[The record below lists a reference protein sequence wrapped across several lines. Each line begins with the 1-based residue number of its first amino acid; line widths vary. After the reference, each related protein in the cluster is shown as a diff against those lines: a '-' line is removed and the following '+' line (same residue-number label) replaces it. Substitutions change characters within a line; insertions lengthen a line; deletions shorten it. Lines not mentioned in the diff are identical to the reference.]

1 MKEAPLMSKVWDLYL
16 GRAAQLF
23 VMSEFIVR
31 GYNAA
36 IPEVDIGDDI
46 LVIRD
51 VDDSLS
57 KIQVKATNTCHELTS
72 AKNQGVFRV
81 QFNISKEQLLRDPV
95 APFYFIFLIRRDEQ
109 WCEPLIFPQQI
120 LSNDFISGN
129 IGTEHMGKVKLW
141 FKVSPD
147 GTIMCQQVDYSK
159 QSANWSYWPIV
170 RDWS

>member
-1 MKEAPLMSKVWDLYL
+1 MSKVRDLFL

-51 VDDSLS
+51 RDDALS
-57 KIQVKATNTCHELTS
+57 KIQVKATNTLKELKS
-72 AKNQGVFRV
+72 EKNRGVFRA
-81 QFNISKEQLLRDPV
+81 QFNIKKTQLLRDPI

-109 WCEPLIFPQQI
+109 WYEPLIFPQDI
-120 LSNDFISGN
+120 LANDFISGD
-129 IGTEHMGKVKLW
+129 IGTEHNEQVKLW
-141 FKVSPD
+141 FKIYPD
-147 GTIMCQQVDYSK
+147 KTLECNNVDYSG
-159 QSANWSYWPIV
+159 QINNWSYWPIV
-170 RDWS
+170 ESWS